1 MDPKPTFLE
10 NVDMMLNDAIR
21 FTKID
26 KEISKWMTRYFDK
39 TNDNSDNS
47 E

>member
-1 MDPKPTFLE
+1 MSNLDIKPTFLE

-26 KEISKWMTRYFDK
+26 KEISKIIKLVAQLF
-39 TNDNSDNS
+39 N
-47 E
+47 

>member
-1 MDPKPTFLE
+1 MSNIDIKPTFLE

-26 KEISKWMTRYFDK
+26 KEISKLSYCCLYY
-39 TNDNSDNS
+39 SS
-47 E
+47 